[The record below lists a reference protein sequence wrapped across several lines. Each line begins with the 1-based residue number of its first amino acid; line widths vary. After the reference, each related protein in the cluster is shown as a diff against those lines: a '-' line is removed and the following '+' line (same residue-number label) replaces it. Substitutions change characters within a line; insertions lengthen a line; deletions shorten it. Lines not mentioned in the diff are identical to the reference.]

1 SRQGDEDERFREHT
15 RAGES
20 IVRADLHHAW
30 SDTLATRASLE
41 GAYNFLDS
49 DTHLQEQGNDVTP
62 PGSDV
67 RIEERRAEAA
77 FGVEWQPSRAWTFE
91 SGLRVEHSILTQTGD
106 TPTTRHF
113 RYLKPRAAVHW
124 YPDGTNQWH
133 LAVAREVGQLDFGD
147 FVASASLDSGMV
159 SAGNAALEPER
170 STHIEIGLEHQLQ
183 NDGAIAVTLMHDE
196 IENVIDR
203 VLVTTP
209 DAIFDAPGNIG
220 PGRRD
225 TLKL

>member
-1 SRQGDEDERFREHT
+1 R
-15 RAGES
+15 
-20 IVRADLHHAW
+20 
-30 SDTLATRASLE
+30 
-41 GAYNFLDS
+41 N
-49 DTHLQEQGNDVTP
+49 VT
-62 PGSDV
+62 
-67 RIEERRAEAA
+67 
-77 FGVEWQPSRAWTFE
+77 GVQTCALPISWTFE

-225 TLKL
+225 TLKLDLLLPLDHIGFHGGQLRSSLQWRHSRVTDPVTGNTRPISEEKPVDGDITMSEDLPAARMNWGITPEHRAA